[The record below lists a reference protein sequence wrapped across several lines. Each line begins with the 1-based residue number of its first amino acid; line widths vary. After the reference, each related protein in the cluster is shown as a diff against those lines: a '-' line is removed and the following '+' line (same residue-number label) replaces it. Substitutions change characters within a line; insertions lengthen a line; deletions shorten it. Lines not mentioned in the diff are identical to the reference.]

1 MTVEPAPAIPTAS
14 RYRDV
19 SFWHESLDDSLTPR
33 PALES
38 DIEVDVAI
46 VGAGFTGLWTAYYL
60 KRLAPSLEVAVLEKE
75 IAGFGA
81 SGRNG
86 GWCGALFA
94 ASWGRMAKESS
105 REGAIAM
112 QRALFET
119 VDEVG
124 RVASAEGI
132 DCHFHKGGTITMARS
147 EAQLIRARQWEE
159 ECREWGFGE
168 QDYRLLSGGEAR
180 EIVGAEGVLAAMYT
194 PHCAA
199 IHPAR
204 LARGLAEVVERL
216 GVRVY
221 EQTPVTGIFPRV
233 ATTSRGVARARYVIR
248 ATEAY
253 TPAVAGQHRTLAPIY
268 SLMIATEPLTDS
280 VLDSIGLANRETFAD
295 LRHLIIYGQRT
306 ADNRIAFGGR
316 GAPYHFGSKVRP
328 EFDRN
333 PGVHE
338 DLRRTLVELFPALLD
353 TAVTHTWGGPLGVPR
368 DFFPTVSLDAKSG
381 LGWAG
386 GYVGEGV
393 AASNLAGRTMAHL
406 ISGEEASIVDLPWV
420 NHRWKKWEGE
430 PLRWLG
436 INGVLKGLAGADK
449 EEAKTGRP
457 ARRAS
462 LVFRLLNR

>member
-1 MTVEPAPAIPTAS
+1 M
-14 RYRDV
+14 
-19 SFWHESLDDSLTPR
+19 SFWHDSVPDPLTPR
-33 PALES
+33 PPLDG
-38 DIEVDVAI
+38 DIDVDVAI

-60 KRLAPSLEVAVLEKE
+60 KALDPSLEVAILEKE

-86 GWCGALFA
+86 GWCGALIA
-94 ASWGRMAKESS
+94 ASWDRLARESS
-105 REGAIAM
+105 REGAIAT
-112 QRALFET
+112 QKALFDT

-124 RVASAEGI
+124 RVAAAEGI

-168 QDYRLLSGGEAR
+168 EDYRLLTAGEAR
-180 EIVGAEGVLAAMYT
+180 EIATAEGILAAMYT

-204 LARGLAEVVERL
+204 LARGLADALE
-216 GVRVY
+216 
-221 EQTPVTGIFPRV
+221 
-233 ATTSRGVARARYVIR
+233 ARGVTIYERTAVHSISPRAAVSAQGTARARYVVR

-253 TPAVAGQHRTLAPIY
+253 TANIGGHGRTLAPIY
-268 SLMIATEPLTDS
+268 SLMIATEPLSDGTLNQ
-280 VLDSIGLANRETFAD
+280 VGLGNRETFAD
-295 LRHLIIYGQRT
+295 LRHLVIYGQRT

-316 GAPYHFGSKVRP
+316 GAPYHFGSKVKA
-328 EFDRN
+328 EFDRDA
-333 PGVHE
+333 GVHQA
-338 DLRRTLVELFPALLD
+338 LRKTLGELFPVLSDVAI
-353 TAVTHTWGGPLGVPR
+353 THTWGGPLGMPR
-368 DFFPTVSLDAKSG
+368 DFFPAVRLDKESG

-393 AASNLAGRTMAHL
+393 GASNLAGRTMAHL
-406 ISGEEASIVDLPWV
+406 IAGVDDEIVRLPWV
-420 NHRWKKWEGE
+420 NHQWRNWESE

-436 INGVLKGLAGADK
+436 INGVLKGLATADN
-449 EEAKTGRP
+449 EEAKTGKP
-457 ARRAS
+457 ARSAS